1 MSNRSQINLGRVRAL
16 TQREPDADNTQV
28 DRSTL
33 SPTYLATSELAR
45 VQLPGSTRT
54 SAISQGL
61 AAAVGVIFFCFI
73 AAIVI
78 ALAVSHGE
86 PTALF
91 LLLIIGAP
99 GAYAT
104 YAYVR
109 DRRREARGGA
119 LRLTQE
125 AIVLEH
131 AALLSDPLIVPL
143 DQLRK
148 AAVDDG
154 RRWGERAGM
163 FRFPVYDIR
172 HDGSGTREMLGP
184 LWDADRR
191 YVKPGSTLP
200 ILDTESGRTPNVAL
214 VFEDPITASGVQEKD
229 HTPLEGEAM
238 AGLLLHVADPAEA
251 RQALATARVP
261 VADIDRDDLEILGSV
276 LTPAEG
282 EAPARGRPRSELLQ
296 QRWIKHGV
304 GALAL
309 GLFVPFFALWTV
321 VNGFML
327 HREGRRV
334 VGAFFVIAG
343 LMVFFGR
350 LAIWLG

>member
-1 MSNRSQINLGRVRAL
+1 
-16 TQREPDADNTQV
+16 V

-33 SPTYLATSELAR
+33 SPTYLTASELAR
-45 VQLPGSTRT
+45 VHLPGSTRT
-54 SAISQGL
+54 SAVSQGL
-61 AAAVGVIFFCFI
+61 AAAIGVIFFCFI
-73 AAIVI
+73 SAIVI
-78 ALAVSHGE
+78 ALAISHGE
-86 PTALF
+86 PAALF

-109 DRRREARGGA
+109 DRRREARGGD
-119 LRLTQE
+119 LRLTKE

-131 AALLSDPLIVPL
+131 AALLEDPLIVPL
-143 DQLRK
+143 DQVRK

-154 RRWGERAGM
+154 RRWGERGRM
-163 FRFPVYDIR
+163 YRFPVYDIR
-172 HDGSGTREMLGP
+172 GDGSGTREMLGP

-191 YVKPGSTLP
+191 YVRPGATLP

-214 VFEDPITASGVQEKD
+214 IFEEPIAVSGVQEKD

-251 RQALATARVP
+251 RQALATAKVP
-261 VADIDRDDLEILGSV
+261 VADVDRDDLEILGSA
-276 LTPAEG
+276 LLPAEG
-282 EAPARGRPRSELLQ
+282 EAPARGRPRTELLQ
-296 QRWIKHGV
+296 QRWIKYAV

-309 GLFVPFFALWTV
+309 GIFVPFFALWTV
-321 VNGFML
+321 GNGYLL
-327 HREGRRV
+327 HREGRRAL
-334 VGAFFVIAG
+334 GAFFLIAG

-350 LAIWLG
+350 LALWLGG